1 MDPPLDPPL
10 RLSVAS
16 SHAQTLDEASGMLQ
30 TFLDDFEARTAAPGV
45 GGAGAAG
52 VGARGASNLT
62 TGALGRLVANLAR
75 EAQQSRKAPGA
86 A

>member
-16 SHAQTLDEASGMLQ
+16 SHAQTLDEASDMLQ
-30 TFLDDFEARTAAPGV
+30 TFLDDFEARTAAPGT
-45 GGAGAAG
+45 GEG

-75 EAQQSRKAPGA
+75 EAQQTRNASGA